1 MAYGPGQRP
10 SARSLPPRPAGSGL
24 GDCET
29 SPSPLPPS
37 WPRPPPAGPP
47 PVRPYSLSCSL
58 LPPASPAVCSASCR
72 ASRPRRPRGCS
83 SGCCCSARG
92 RPVALALSPPHCP
105 SVPRRSRCLSGE
117 RQVGGLQGE
126 AREGSLA
133 PGKSTSTGRGPR
145 AQVASRSGRVGG
157 ESRGGEVHR
166 AKGPRAWR
174 AEPGAGITA
183 RATGQRPPAKPV
195 PAGCSFGG
203 KVYALDETWHPDL
216 GEPFGVMRCVLC
228 ACEAV
233 SGYRSC
239 PPYPRG

>member
-24 GDCET
+24 GDCKT

-47 PVRPYSLSCSL
+47 RVRPYSLSCSL

-72 ASRPRRPRGCS
+72 ASRPRRPRCCS

-105 SVPRRSRCLSGE
+105 SVPRRSRCLFGE

-145 AQVASRSGRVGG
+145 AQVASRSGRVGR
-157 ESRGGEVHR
+157 ESRGGEVHG

-174 AEPGAGITA
+174 AEPGASPEQALRHEQPDSGRQPSPSPQAAPSAGRSMPWTRRGI
-183 RATGQRPPAKPV
+183 R
-195 PAGCSFGG
+195 
-203 KVYALDETWHPDL
+203 TWGSLL
-216 GEPFGVMRCVLC
+216 G
-228 ACEAV
+228 
-233 SGYRSC
+233 
-239 PPYPRG
+239 

>member
-37 WPRPPPAGPP
+37 WPRPPLAGPP

-92 RPVALALSPPHCP
+92 RPVALALRPPHCP
-105 SVPRRSRCLSGE
+105 SVPRRSHCLSGE
-117 RQVGGLQGE
+117 RQVGGRQGE
-126 AREGSLA
+126 TREG
-133 PGKSTSTGRGPR
+133 TVVEVHPR
-145 AQVASRSGRVGG
+145 KTAERLPVQTPDHR
-157 ESRGGEVHR
+157 RGGPCAVV
-166 AKGPRAWR
+166 
-174 AEPGAGITA
+174 
-183 RATGQRPPAKPV
+183 QRPRPVSAAGASGPV
-195 PAGCSFGG
+195 PTASARPRQCWQPVTAEDVTPSCLRSLQ
-203 KVYALDETWHPDL
+203 ALFL
-216 GEPFGVMRCVLC
+216 
-228 ACEAV
+228 
-233 SGYRSC
+233 
-239 PPYPRG
+239 

>member
-1 MAYGPGQRP
+1 MEYGPGQRP

-117 RQVGGLQGE
+117 RQVGGRQGE

-133 PGKSTSTGRGPR
+133 PGKSTSTGRG
-145 AQVASRSGRVGG
+145 A
-157 ESRGGEVHR
+157 
-166 AKGPRAWR
+166 
-174 AEPGAGITA
+174 PGAGGFAQREGGRGKQRRRGARCQGTKGLAGRARSRHYGTSNRTA
-183 RATGQRPPAKPV
+183 AASQARPRRLLLRREGLCLGRDVAPGPGGAFWGDALRAVR
-195 PAGCSFGG
+195 
-203 KVYALDETWHPDL
+203 L
-216 GEPFGVMRCVLC
+216 
-228 ACEAV
+228 
-233 SGYRSC
+233 
-239 PPYPRG
+239 